1 MKPNGLGRDVG
12 VAGAALVFAILH
24 SLQGDPVLLYGLRAL
39 GTVVLL
45 AVFVVRAWQLP
56 GRHIWVGLFLT
67 MAALPLGDLSV
78 AVTGRADASTPFY
91 IVTYALGT
99 LTGIRLLRMR
109 ARHEGRSD
117 SLVDTLFV
125 SLAVGVVLWTVMIGP
140 DGGALDTGTAT
151 VVVLSTLIMSIIVGL
166 TTSPGAKPRALTVL
180 CLGVTF
186 ALVAAMFRGELVPD
200 AWISVVAF
208 MARVL
213 VLVSPLA
220 HDAADLIRPSTPQ
233 RTHRPRLAMIG
244 IGLLLLTGLNSVHG
258 IRSGWLASA
267 GSVVGLP
274 LLAVLLLWRVSQVIR
289 ENDEITMALHEAA
302 HTDALTLLENRRA
315 IQRSVSRAV
324 ADGQHVTLLFVDL
337 NGFKAIN
344 DRHGHDVGDEVL
356 VHVSAR
362 MRTAVRT
369 DDVVGRL
376 GGDEFLVVL
385 PGAVSQTTVAEV
397 IERLEHALS
406 RPLVIDGET
415 LWVGASIGL
424 ASRTDQE
431 SADALLARADAAMY
445 TAKRSAP
452 IARDPARTP
461 QPVFVTSWSADMGL
475 RQRQIPLDDPSDLTT
490 AAT

>member
-1 MKPNGLGRDVG
+1 MGRDVG
-12 VAGAALVFAILH
+12 VALVAVAFAILH
-24 SLQGDPVLLYGLRAL
+24 SLQRDPAMLYGLRAI

-45 AVFVVRAWQLP
+45 GIFVHRAWQLP

-67 MAALPLGDLSV
+67 MATLPLGDLAV
-78 AVTGRADASTPFY
+78 ATTGRADASTPFY
-91 IVTYALGT
+91 VVTYTLGT
-99 LTGIRLLRMR
+99 ITGIRLLRMR

-140 DGGALDTGTAT
+140 ENGEVDTGTAT
-151 VVVLSTLIMSIIVGL
+151 IVVLATLIMSIIVGL
-166 TTSPGAKPRALTVL
+166 TTSPGKKPWALTVL
-180 CLGVTF
+180 CLGVTL
-186 ALVAAMFRGELVPD
+186 ALVAAMFRGDLVPD

-244 IGLLLLTGLNSVHG
+244 IGLLLLSGLNSVHG
-258 IRSGWLASA
+258 IHHGWLANA
-267 GSVVGLP
+267 GSVIGLP

-344 DRHGHDVGDEVL
+344 DKHGHDVGDEVL

-362 MRTAVRT
+362 LRTAVRA
-369 DDVVGRL
+369 DDIVGRL

-385 PGAVSQTTVAEV
+385 PGEVSQTTVAEV
-397 IERLEHALS
+397 IDRMEHALS
-406 RPLVIDGET
+406 KPLVIDGQT

-445 TAKRSAP
+445 KAKRSAH
-452 IARDPARTP
+452 IARDPARRP
-461 QPVFVTSWSADMGL
+461 QPVYVTSWSADMGL
-475 RQRQIPLDDPSDLTT
+475 RQRQIPLDAHDLTPT
-490 AAT
+490 GA